1 MIQITYCHLASS
13 KILPINDYGEK
24 RLNWY
29 KDTLEIATRGKGLYP
44 FNHQVTERIY
54 DWGIQEGMCHLYL
67 QHTSAS
73 LVVSENYDPTAKMDL
88 EEFMNR
94 LVPERQAWFQ
104 HTLEGADDSPSHM
117 RAMLTLTSLSIPID
131 DGRLSLG
138 TWQGIYLFEHRARP
152 HTRRVLLRCL
162 GVQ

>member
-1 MIQITYCHLASS
+1 M
-13 KILPINDYGEK
+13 
-24 RLNWY
+24 NWY
-29 KDTLEIATRGKGLYP
+29 KDTLEVKTRGKGLYP
-44 FNHQVTERIY
+44 FNRAVQERIH
-54 DWGIQEGMCHLYL
+54 DWGVEEGMCYLYL

-94 LVPERQAWFQ
+94 LVPEHQAWFQ
-104 HTLEGADDSPSHM
+104 HTLEGADDSPSHI

-131 DGRLSLG
+131 GGRLSLG
-138 TWQGIYLFEHRARP
+138 TWQGIYLFEHRVRP

-162 GVQ
+162 GVA